1 MDENLEKLFYRII
14 CGYFFIYIDDIK
26 YKVVQPSIDIKY
38 EAEILYDT
46 IIDDNK
52 YDKRWMTENEI
63 NIYLEYNSIW
73 NNNKQQ
79 ELKKLEK
86 SLDNFKIELFLNYSD
101 EKKKTLFK
109 KQISQIRKKID
120 ELYKDK
126 NCMSHLDIKTHAMS
140 IKNEF
145 ILMNTIYDGKNN
157 LVFKNPYSETS
168 DHKKLQLFIA
178 EILEYNI
185 TPDLIR
191 KLVKSDFWRSYV
203 SAVNLYIDIHKIN
216 DDYRHLISL
225 HKMYDN
231 VRQHPEC
238 PSDQIIEDDDA
249 LDGWFLHQNKKI
261 EKEKKKNAILNKFG
275 GNIKEKAGEVFVM
288 TQDIEESK
296 DIYDLNDPNQRQNIR
311 ELITLGSNSK
321 DGIKWQDLPF
331 IQRELKQKANEQFK
345 EKVKR

>member
-1 MDENLEKLFYRII
+1 MDDNLEKLFYRII

-26 YKVVQPSIDIKY
+26 YKIVQPSIDIRY

-46 IIDDNK
+46 IIEDNK
-52 YDKRWMTENEI
+52 YDKRWMTEHEI
-63 NIYLEYNSIW
+63 NIYLDYNNIW
-73 NNNKQQ
+73 NKIKEQ

-86 SLDNFKIELFLNYSD
+86 TVEDFKIELFLNYSD
-101 EKKKTLFK
+101 EKKKVFFK
-109 KQISQIRKKID
+109 KQLTQFRKKID
-120 ELYKDK
+120 ELYKEK
-126 NCMSHLDIKTHAMS
+126 NCMSHLDIKTHATS

-145 ILMNTIYDGKNN
+145 ILMNTIYDHSNN
-157 LVFKNPYSETS
+157 LVFNNPYSETS
-168 DHKKLQLFIA
+168 EHKKLQLFIA

-185 TPDLIR
+185 TPDLMR

-203 SAVNLYIDIHKIN
+203 SAVNLQIDIHKIN
-216 DDYRHLISL
+216 DDYRHLVSL

-238 PSDQIIEDDDA
+238 PTEQVIDDDDA
-249 LDGWFLHQNKKI
+249 LDGWFLNQHRKV
-261 EKEKKKNAILNKFG
+261 EKEKKKNAILDKFG

-288 TQDIEESK
+288 TQDLEEMK
-296 DIYDLNDPNQRQNIR
+296 DIYDLNDPNQKRNIR
-311 ELITLGSNSK
+311 EIITFGSKSK

-331 IQRELKQKANEQFK
+331 VQRELQQQANDKFK